1 MQKQRLRSTSSVDW
15 NDNPELLGIFREELR
30 ERAGRL
36 VDGGRSLMFG
46 VDCESLRRDAHTI
59 KGNAMMMGYD
69 DLARTARELEDAW
82 RDLDEGRVSPSH
94 ELAER
99 LTHLAASLLAAGYGG
114 KPEATEPDSPE
125 PSNHEPAPPS
135 PGPAAQ
141 GAPPPPKAPSTE
153 GSDAQSHPPAQAPPT
168 ESAAD
173 LVADLGLP
181 DDFGDLTDDGGS
193 DSELGG
199 LVAGVEASVIG
210 EATRVET
217 ARLYEVIN
225 RAVEARLEAEALH
238 QKIAAGGDRQLT
250 DSAGD
255 LHERLA
261 TIQSLALQLASV
273 PLSETTATFQQ
284 LARFLARRTNKDL
297 RLHIEGE
304 DLHVD
309 QQVVDALREPLR
321 HLLVNAIDHGIE
333 EPHVRTS
340 LGKPTTG
347 VVEVKASVR
356 NQVLTVEVTDDG
368 RGIDWGRVAEEAV
381 SRGLVSRDFSAEDLT
396 SALIAPGFS
405 TVAEPTELSGDG
417 EGLALAATAA
427 DQLRGDLRIHSE
439 PGAGT
444 TVSLNLPVALALQD
458 VTIVGAGGFHWGIPT
473 AAVLGT
479 TRVVDGA
486 AEFADQT
493 VRTISLSALGG
504 GEGGDESV
512 ALVVSSRGGLL
523 ALLVDRVV
531 GSREVA
537 VKMLGPVL
545 QANPAISGAAVLGGG
560 NFVVTIDAQR
570 LGDQAEGPAEA
581 SRVLIVDDSS
591 GVRQLVG
598 ATLSAAGFAP
608 TVARDAEEALR
619 LLEEAPFDAF
629 VIDFSMPGSDGVE
642 LVTEIRRKN
651 ITVPVVMLSGVA
663 QPADQER
670 ALAAGVNAYLDK
682 SDIRRGVL
690 IESLDTLLD
699 REGVGR

>member
-1 MQKQRLRSTSSVDW
+1 VEW
-15 NDNPELLGIFREELR
+15 NDNPELLAIFREELR

-36 VDGGRSLMFG
+36 VDGGRSLMSG
-46 VDCESLRRDAHTI
+46 VDCEVLRRDAHTI
-59 KGNAMMMGYD
+59 KGNAMMMGFD
-69 DLARTARELEDAW
+69 DLAETAKELEGAW
-82 RDLDEGRVSPSH
+82 RDLGDGHVSPSQ
-94 ELAER
+94 ELSEH
-99 LTHLAASLLAAGYGG
+99 LTKLAASLLAAGYGG
-114 KPEATEPDSPE
+114 QTDKPAPVTPE
-125 PSNHEPAPPS
+125 PGGHDRVPPS
-135 PGPAAQ
+135 SEPVSHD
-141 GAPPPPKAPSTE
+141 APPPPEAGHVEASELHDHAPAPAPS
-153 GSDAQSHPPAQAPPT
+153 P
-168 ESAAD
+168 ESSTG
-173 LVADLGLP
+173 LPVDLGLSVTLGP
-181 DDFGDLTDDGGS
+181 SDDGG

-217 ARLYEVIN
+217 VRLYEVIN

-238 QKIAAGGDRQLT
+238 QQIVAGGDGRLNG
-250 DSAGD
+250 AAAD
-255 LHERLA
+255 LHDRLE
-261 TIQSLALQLASV
+261 TLQNLALQLASV

-284 LARFLARRTNKDL
+284 LARFLARRTDKDL
-297 RLHIEGE
+297 RLTIAGE

-333 EPHVRTS
+333 GPQERTA

-347 VVEVKASVR
+347 VVTVEASIR
-356 NQVLTVEVTDDG
+356 NQVLTIEVTDDG
-368 RGIDWGRVAEEAV
+368 RGIDWGRVAQEAV
-381 SRGLVSRDFSAEDLT
+381 ARGLVARDFTAEDLT
-396 SALIAPGFS
+396 SALITPGFS

-417 EGLALAATAA
+417 EGLALAAAA
-427 DQLRGDLRIHSE
+427 AEQLRGDLRISSE
-439 PGAGT
+439 DGAGT
-444 TVSLNLPVALALQD
+444 TASLNLPVALALQD
-458 VTIVGAGGFHWGIPT
+458 VTIVGAGGFHWGIPS

-479 TRVVDGA
+479 TQVTDGA
-486 AEFADQT
+486 VEFADQT

-504 GEGGDESV
+504 SPRGDESV

-523 ALLVDRVV
+523 ALLVDRVI
-531 GSREVA
+531 GSRQVA

-560 NFVVTIDAQR
+560 NFVVTIDPQR
-570 LGDQAEGPAEA
+570 LGDHPGSPAA
-581 SRVLIVDDSS
+581 VSRVLIVDDSS

-619 LLEEAPFDAF
+619 MLEDAPFDAF

-642 LVTEIRRKN
+642 LVTEIRRRN
-651 ITVPVVMLSGVA
+651 PSVPVVMLSGVA

>member
-1 MQKQRLRSTSSVDW
+1 MQKQQLRSTCNVEW
-15 NDNPELLGIFREELR
+15 NDNPELLAIFREELR

-36 VDGGRSLMFG
+36 VDGGRSLMSG
-46 VDCESLRRDAHTI
+46 VDCEVLRRDAHTI
-59 KGNAMMMGYD
+59 KGNAMMMGFD
-69 DLARTARELEDAW
+69 DLAQTAKELEGAW
-82 RDLDEGRVSPSH
+82 RDLGDGHVSPSQ
-94 ELAER
+94 ELSEH
-99 LTHLAASLLAAGYGG
+99 LTKLAASLLAAGYGRQTD
-114 KPEATEPDSPE
+114 K
-125 PSNHEPAPPS
+125 PAPDTAETGGHDRVPPS
-135 PGPAAQ
+135 SEPVSHD
-141 GAPPPPKAPSTE
+141 APPPPEAGQVEASELHDHAP
-153 GSDAQSHPPAQAPPT
+153 APAPPP
-168 ESAAD
+168 ESSTG
-173 LVADLGLP
+173 LPVDLGLSVTLGP
-181 DDFGDLTDDGGS
+181 SDDGG

-217 ARLYEVIN
+217 VRLYEVIN

-238 QKIAAGGDRQLT
+238 QQIVAGGDGRLNG
-250 DSAGD
+250 AAAD
-255 LHERLA
+255 LHDRLE
-261 TIQSLALQLASV
+261 TLQNLALQLASV

-284 LARFLARRTNKDL
+284 LARFLARRTDKDL
-297 RLHIEGE
+297 RLTIAGE

-333 EPHVRTS
+333 GPHERTA

-347 VVEVKASVR
+347 VVTVEASIR
-356 NQVLTVEVTDDG
+356 NQVLTIEVTDDG
-368 RGIDWGRVAEEAV
+368 RGIDWGRVAQEAV
-381 SRGLVSRDFSAEDLT
+381 ARGLVARDFTAEDLT
-396 SALIAPGFS
+396 SALITPGFS

-417 EGLALAATAA
+417 EGLALAAAA
-427 DQLRGDLRIHSE
+427 AEQLRGDLRISSE
-439 PGAGT
+439 DGAGT
-444 TVSLNLPVALALQD
+444 TASLNLPVALALQD
-458 VTIVGAGGFHWGIPT
+458 VTIVGAGGFHWGIPS

-479 TRVVDGA
+479 TPVTDGA
-486 AEFADQT
+486 VEFADQT

-504 GEGGDESV
+504 SPRGDESV

-523 ALLVDRVV
+523 ALLVDRVI
-531 GSREVA
+531 GSRQVA

-560 NFVVTIDAQR
+560 NFVVTIDPQR
-570 LGDQAEGPAEA
+570 LGDHPGSPAAA

-619 LLEEAPFDAF
+619 MLEDAPFDAF

-642 LVTEIRRKN
+642 LVTEIRRRN
-651 ITVPVVMLSGVA
+651 PSVPVVMLSGVA

>member
-1 MQKQRLRSTSSVDW
+1 MQKQQLRSTCSVDW

-36 VDGGRSLMFG
+36 VDGGRSLMSG
-46 VDCESLRRDAHTI
+46 VNCEVLRRDAHTI
-59 KGNAMMMGYD
+59 KGNAMMMGYA
-69 DLARTARELEDAW
+69 DLASTAKQLEDAW
-82 RDLDEGRVSPSH
+82 RDLDEGHVAPSQA
-94 ELAER
+94 LAEH
-99 LTHLAASLLAAGYGG
+99 LTKLAASLLAAGYGG
-114 KPEATEPDSPE
+114 QPDSDTLAALD
-125 PSNHEPAPPS
+125 PSDHDPAPPS
-135 PGPAAQ
+135 TEPVSHD
-141 GAPPPPKAPSTE
+141 APPPPEAGHHEPADF
-153 GSDAQSHPPAQAPPT
+153 SDHRPPPAPPSD
-168 ESAAD
+168 SAAPLAMDID
-173 LVADLGLP
+173 LPSLRGS
-181 DDFGDLTDDGGS
+181 TDDGPP

-217 ARLYEVIN
+217 SRLYEVIN

-238 QKIAAGGDRQLT
+238 QKIVAGGDGTLNGP
-250 DSAGD
+250 AAD
-255 LHERLA
+255 LHDRLE
-261 TIQSLALQLASV
+261 TLQNLALQLASV

-284 LARFLARRTNKDL
+284 LARFLARRTDKDL
-297 RLHIEGE
+297 RLTITGE

-333 EPHVRTS
+333 APHDRTAV
-340 LGKPTTG
+340 GKATTG
-347 VVEVKASVR
+347 LVTVEASIR
-356 NQVLTVEVTDDG
+356 NQVLTIEVTDDG
-368 RGIDWGRVAEEAV
+368 RGIDWGRVAQEAV
-381 SRGLVSRDFSAEDLT
+381 ARSLVSRDFTAEDLT
-396 SALIAPGFS
+396 SALITPGFS

-417 EGLALAATAA
+417 EGLALAAAA
-427 DQLRGDLRIHSE
+427 AEQLRGDLRISSE
-439 PGAGT
+439 AGVGT

-458 VTIVGAGGFHWGIPT
+458 VTIVGAGGFHWGVPT

-479 TRVVDGA
+479 TRVANGA
-486 AEFADQT
+486 VEFGDQSL
-493 VRTISLSALGG
+493 RTMSLSALGG
-504 GEGGDESV
+504 SPRGDESL
-512 ALVVSSRGGLL
+512 ALVVSSRGGLM
-523 ALLVDRVV
+523 ALLVDRVI
-531 GSREVA
+531 GSRQVA

-560 NFVVTIDAQR
+560 NFVVTIDPQR
-570 LGDQAEGPAEA
+570 LGDHPESPLAA

-608 TVARDAEEALR
+608 TVARDAEEALEM
-619 LLEEAPFDAF
+619 LEGAPFDAF

-642 LVTEIRRKN
+642 LVTEIRKRN
-651 ITVPVVMLSGVA
+651 RTVPVVMLSGVA